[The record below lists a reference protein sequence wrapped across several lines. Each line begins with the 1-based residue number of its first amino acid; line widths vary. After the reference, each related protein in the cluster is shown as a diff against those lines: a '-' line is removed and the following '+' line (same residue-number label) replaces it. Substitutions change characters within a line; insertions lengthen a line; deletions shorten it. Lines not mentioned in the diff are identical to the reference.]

1 MDLRER
7 VESYRDQIIKSVQE
21 LISIPSVKSQPQ
33 PGRPFG
39 EGVGKALEYA
49 LDLAS
54 KLGFRVKNLDGYAGY
69 AEFGEGDETVA
80 ILAHLDVV
88 PPGDGW
94 TYPPYSAEIHDGKI
108 YGRGA
113 IDDKGPAIA
122 ALYAMKA
129 VMDSG
134 IPLSKKVRLIFGTDE
149 ESGWEDMDYYFKHEP
164 MPDLGLTPDAN
175 YPVIHAEKGIV
186 HLSLVKEFSEEDQVV
201 SGIKRIE
208 GGSRPNMVPDLCR
221 CVFDANCGEKPL
233 IHMKSF
239 QEYSGYQFKTDLS
252 REGEIAVEAVGVSAH
267 ASTPDK
273 GKNAAAQMLAYLA
286 TLGLGNSELEKFVLT
301 LNDKIG
307 SDTTGR
313 NLGIDFKDDVSGSLT
328 LNLGILE
335 IDRSRG
341 RAVIDIRY
349 PVKYTQAQVIEGIKK
364 ALEGT
369 GIEIEVG
376 HSQDPLYVPKDHFL
390 VQTLMEVYEEETGQK
405 LEPLA
410 IGGGTYARA
419 LKVGVAFGAVFPG
432 NPELAHQKDEYID
445 IEDLM
450 LNAKI
455 YAKAI
460 ARLAK

>member
-1 MDLRER
+1 MDLKER
-7 VESYRDQIIKSVQE
+7 VESCREQIIKSVQE
-21 LISIPSVKSQPQ
+21 IVSIPSVKSKPL
-33 PGRPFG
+33 PGKPFG
-39 EGVGKALEYA
+39 EGIGKALEYA

-54 KLGFRVKNLDGYAGY
+54 QLGFRVKNLDGYAGY
-69 AEFGEGDETVA
+69 AEFGEGGETVA

-108 YGRGA
+108 YGRGT

-134 IPLSKKVRLIFGTDE
+134 IPLGKKVRLIFGTDE
-149 ESGWEDMDYYFKHEP
+149 ESGWKDMDYYFKHEP
-164 MPDLGLTPDAN
+164 MPELGVTPDAN
-175 YPVIHAEKGIV
+175 YPVIHAEKGIL
-186 HLSLVKEFSEEDQVV
+186 HLSLLKEFNKNEQVA
-201 SGIKRIE
+201 SGIKKIE
-208 GGSRPNMVPDLCR
+208 GGSRANMVPDLCR
-221 CVFDANCGEKPL
+221 CIFDSEYGEKPL
-233 IHMKSF
+233 THMKSF
-239 QEYSGYQFKTDLS
+239 QELSGYQFKVALS
-252 REGEIAVEAVGVSAH
+252 RQDELAIESIGISAH
-267 ASTPDK
+267 ASTPEK
-273 GKNAAAQMLAYLA
+273 GKNAVAQMLAYLA
-286 TLGLGNSELEKFVLT
+286 TLGLGDSELEEFVLA

-307 SDTTGR
+307 LDTTGY
-313 NLGIDFKDDVSGSLT
+313 NMGIDFKDDVSGGLT
-328 LNLGILE
+328 LNLGIVE
-335 IDRSRG
+335 IDRSKG
-341 RAVIDIRY
+341 KAVIDIRY
-349 PVKYTQAQVIEGIKK
+349 PVKYTKAQVIEGIKN
-364 ALEGT
+364 ALKGT
-369 GIEIEVG
+369 GIEVEEG
-376 HSQDPLYVPKDHFL
+376 HSQNPLYVPKDHFL
-390 VQTLMEVYEEETGQK
+390 VQTLMDVYREETGQM

-432 NPELAHQKDEYID
+432 NPELAHQKDEYIE